1 MSEERDNGL
10 HVGHFPCPECL
21 SENNL
26 SVYLHQLEDGSEQY
40 DGTCWTPG
48 CKSYFSNDELV
59 ESGVLSGDFEV
70 DKSKLPPKR
79 EPIDTD
85 QWFNLRDRT
94 KEFVQYRGIRSET
107 MKFFGHRTEVDA
119 RGNITCIYYPET
131 NSERS
136 HDTVKSLMG
145 FKSRVLPKQF
155 GMRNVGLTGRSNE
168 LSGQHLFRNKTGKY
182 ILIVGGE
189 NDKAAG
195 YQILKD
201 SQRDSEYDSIPVV
214 SPTTGEGSAYKQIAD
229 NYDFLDQFDWIVVGM
244 DNDDAGH
251 KATAAIVEHLPSEKV
266 KIAKWSMK
274 DPHSMLE
281 AGKQKQMVRDF
292 YSAKE
297 LVTSGIKTSKD
308 ADDEMEVE
316 LAREKIPLPP
326 FMSELQKVMAGGIP
340 LGYMVTIGA
349 QTGGGKTTIVNE
361 MLYYWI
367 FNSPYKTGV
376 VSLELNAGQY
386 QATMLSR
393 HINTKIHLIEDPK
406 KAVEF
411 VQQDWVKEKR
421 RELRE
426 DDTGQERYVL
436 LDDRE
441 GSLDTLKLQIEKLIR
456 KYGCKCILIDPI
468 QDAFEGSS
476 LEEQTSFIKYLKS
489 VIKEGIAIVV
499 VAHITKGKTE
509 IDKSTGKRVMR
520 MLTEDDFAGVSNL
533 AKSSGCT
540 VLTMRDK
547 YAEDPV
553 EQNTTLADVGKCR
566 WSGRT
571 GHAGK
576 WYYDLDTHTMYDF
589 RAWLNGSDV
598 EPVEVVDHSA
608 SGDNEESF

>member
-26 SVYLHQLEDGSEQY
+26 SVYLHELEDGSEQY

-48 CKSYFSNDELV
+48 CKSYFSNDDLV

-85 QWFNLRDRT
+85 QWVNLRDRT

-119 RGNITCIYYPET
+119 RGNITCVYYPET
-131 NSERS
+131 NYERS

-189 NDKAAG
+189 NDKAAA

-251 KATAAIVEHLPSEKV
+251 KATNSIVEHLPKEKV

-281 AGKQKQMVRDF
+281 AGKHKQMVRDF

-297 LVTSGIKTSKD
+297 FNTSILKSSSD
-308 ADDEMEVE
+308 IIDEIGDV
-316 LAREKIPLPP
+316 LLSQKITLPP
-326 FMSELQKVMAGGIP
+326 YMHVMEKNMKRAFSTTGRVVNIIGTTSCGKSTHVNNMTYHWIMGEGLKPLIYSGEMVAGEYALDLLSIHLEKNLDWFETGQDAYDYLHLPEVMEMYEDLFTDELGRERFRIIDDRDGDIYQLQKDIESGVKQHSCNIVIIDVLSDLIRYLPTDEQERHMAWQKNFVKSG
-340 LGYMVTIGA
+340 VS
-349 QTGGGKTTIVNE
+349 IVNVNHTVKPDRDKE
-361 MLYYWI
+361 GKVRDISEYDCLGSGTI
-367 FNSPYKTGV
+367 PQS
-376 VSLELNAGQY
+376 A
-386 QATMLSR
+386 
-393 HINTKIHLIEDPK
+393 HINIVLNRNKIDDDP
-406 KAVEF
+406 
-411 VQQDWVKEKR
+411 
-421 RELRE
+421 
-426 DDTGQERYVL
+426 
-436 LDDRE
+436 
-441 GSLDTLKLQIEKLIR
+441 
-456 KYGCKCILIDPI
+456 
-468 QDAFEGSS
+468 
-476 LEEQTSFIKYLKS
+476 
-489 VIKEGIAIVV
+489 
-499 VAHITKGKTE
+499 VASNTT
-509 IDKSTGKRVMR
+509 RVM
-520 MLTEDDFAGVSNL
+520 M
-533 AKSSGCT
+533 
-540 VLTMRDK
+540 
-547 YAEDPV
+547 P
-553 EQNTTLADVGKCR
+553 KCR
-566 WSGRT
+566 RGTT
-571 GHAGK
+571 GPAGE
-576 WYYDLDTHTMYDF
+576 WYYDGQTRKIYDKQDWLDNNRTPT
-589 RAWLNGSDV
+589 
-598 EPVEVVDHSA
+598 EV
-608 SGDNEESF
+608 